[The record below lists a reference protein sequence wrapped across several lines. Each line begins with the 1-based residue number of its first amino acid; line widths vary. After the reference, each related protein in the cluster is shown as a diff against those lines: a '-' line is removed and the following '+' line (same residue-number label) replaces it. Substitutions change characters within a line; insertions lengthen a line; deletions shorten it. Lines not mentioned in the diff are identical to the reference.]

1 MKLSKTNNL
10 TFPEI
15 KDYGVK
21 MLAILLLIIRCVLWK
36 LFFLFRKGLVKVL
49 PENAKKTHF
58 KKFNT
63 NLLIDHLSSVLP
75 SEGFSVDNHFLFI
88 FSSLF
93 FNKSSILT
101 QV

>member
-1 MKLSKTNNL
+1 MKSSKTNNH

-21 MLAILLLIIRCVLWK
+21 ILAILLLIIRCVLWK
-36 LFFLFRKGLVKVL
+36 LIFSCRKCLDKVN
-49 PENAKKTHF
+49 PAEDAKKTHF

-75 SEGFSVDNHFLFI
+75 SEGFSVDNHLLFI
-88 FSSLF
+88 LSSLF
-93 FNKSSILT
+93 FYKT
-101 QV
+101 